1 MLPNQNAIETEVVQS
16 NAVESITRGEI
27 DIAIKTARAYPRQ
40 IGPVKQAMMSF
51 ATLDEETAASCF
63 YTLPRGGKTIQG
75 PSVRLAEIAV
85 SCYTNLRAGSR
96 IIETVTRGENP
107 HVVVQAVAFDLEKN
121 VSVTIEK
128 RRRIVG
134 KKSKG
139 GQIDEDDINLAANA
153 CSAIAFRDAVFKV
166 VPLALIKPVF
176 EAARRVAVG
185 DARTLS
191 DRRAK
196 CFETFAKMGVAKE
209 AILRSREKKS
219 IEDIGLE
226 DIEILIGLHNAIRE
240 GEVKIDE
247 AFPPAERKDPA
258 ATIPTVPTPTTSTA
272 SATTGTPTPPTPPGN
287 AAETMTTCKHCHEQ
301 VANISKHECAQMKAA
316 IAGEAQ
322 GTQTNDAKEVKT
334 KAPEPPPAPASGEG
348 DEAMASLKFQYE
360 QAGLTEADV
369 LAYCKR
375 NKVAKPEQTSLAQL
389 SSAKISNLNRIF
401 PTVLPEIRKGMEAAG
416 KPAE

>member
-139 GQIDEDDINLAANA
+139 GQIDEDDINLASNA

-196 CFETFAKMGVAKE
+196 CFDTFAKMGVTKE

-247 AFPPAERKDPA
+247 AFPPADRPKDSA
-258 ATIPTVPTPTTSTA
+258 APVPTVPTPASTTAAPAPAQTA
-272 SATTGTPTPPTPPGN
+272 ANAPVNGAQAQPP
-287 AAETMTTCKHCHEQ
+287 AANDKPTCKHCGQQ
-301 VANISKHECAQMKAA
+301 VEDISKHECEQMKAA
-316 IAGEAQ
+316 IS
-322 GTQTNDAKEVKT
+322 GTGVGQ
-334 KAPEPPPAPASGEG
+334 APANEASGE
-348 DEAMASLKFQYE
+348 EALASLKFQYE
-360 QAGLTEADV
+360 QAGLTEADIM
-369 LAYCKR
+369 AYCKR
-375 NKVAKPEQTSLAQL
+375 NKVAKPEQNSLSQL
-389 SSAKISNLNRIF
+389 ADAKIKNLNRIF
-401 PTVLPEIRKGMEAAG
+401 PTVLPEIRKVAEAA
-416 KPAE
+416 KPEAAKQ

>member
-139 GQIDEDDINLAANA
+139 GQIDEDDINLASNA

-196 CFETFAKMGVAKE
+196 CFDTFAKMGVTKE

-247 AFPPAERKDPA
+247 AFPPVDRPKDSA
-258 ATIPTVPTPTTSTA
+258 APVPTVPTPASTTAAPAPAQTA
-272 SATTGTPTPPTPPGN
+272 ANAPVNGTQAQPP
-287 AAETMTTCKHCHEQ
+287 AANDKPTCKHCGQQ
-301 VANISKHECAQMKAA
+301 VEDISKHECEQMKAA
-316 IAGEAQ
+316 IS
-322 GTQTNDAKEVKT
+322 GTGVGQ
-334 KAPEPPPAPASGEG
+334 APANEASGE
-348 DEAMASLKFQYE
+348 EALASLKFQYE
-360 QAGLTEADV
+360 QAGLTEADIM
-369 LAYCKR
+369 AYCKR
-375 NKVAKPEQTSLAQL
+375 NKVAKPEQNSLSQL
-389 SSAKISNLNRIF
+389 ADAKIKNLNRIF
-401 PTVLPEIRKGMEAAG
+401 PTVLPEIRKVAEAA
-416 KPAE
+416 KPEAAKQ